1 MPMSGMQEGKHT
13 RGWPQPLGALSK
25 PTNPSTHCGW
35 NFSYYGT
42 GRLELSKSGLL
53 TGWSEPV
60 AKPSGASGSGDKDVW
75 AVGLRL
81 VRSG

>member
-1 MPMSGMQEGKHT
+1 MQEGKHK

-35 NFSYYGT
+35 NFSNYAN
-42 GRLELSKSGLL
+42 GRLQLSKSELL
-53 TGWSEPV
+53 TGWGESAV
-60 AKPSGASGSGDKDVW
+60 KPPGAGVGGDKDVW